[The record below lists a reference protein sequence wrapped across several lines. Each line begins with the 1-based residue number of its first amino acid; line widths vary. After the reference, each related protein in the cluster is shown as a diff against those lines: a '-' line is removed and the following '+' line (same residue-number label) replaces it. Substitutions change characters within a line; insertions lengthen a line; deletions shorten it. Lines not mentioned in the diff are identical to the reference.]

1 MAINRFHQF
10 HAGVKY
16 YNGAGCLVCG
26 TNIGPCID
34 LGVEDA
40 IDGAIVL
47 CEDHARECGVFAGM
61 VQESE
66 LGRVRAECEARLE
79 QASAD
84 RLAAVREREEAA
96 KDREVVERILGR
108 LREADEEKAKAKPA
122 TPRRDKLAPRAKLEV
137 AE

>member
-10 HAGVKY
+10 HAGVRY

-26 TNIGPCID
+26 TNLGPCID

-61 VQESE
+61 ES
-66 LGRVRAECEARLE
+66 RAELDKVRDDAAVALE
-79 QASAD
+79 RASED
-84 RLAAVREREEAA
+84 RLAAAREREAA
-96 KDREVVERILGR
+96 AADREVVERIVGQ
-108 LREADEEKAKAKPA
+108 LRDPEAGKAKESAPRAKAKAKA
-122 TPRRDKLAPRAKLEV
+122 